1 MAPPAVSTRF
11 PLNVLKLV
19 AGKLIAAL
27 SKIRVRF
34 LRDKAVVALGVSAVT
49 AVFLKLKSWK
59 FAPPVITTFAL
70 AILFRMGFPLESVA
84 KLMDVPDAVACK
96 VKSPVPREV
105 IEVPDCWLRF
115 PPVTIVTAAV
125 PAAVDRLPKTM
136 AFWSRIEIA
145 LFPAVLRVTAP
156 V

>member
-1 MAPPAVSTRF
+1 MAPPAVSTRL

-34 LRDKAVVALGVSAVT
+34 RRDKAVVALGVSADT

-70 AILFRMGFPLESVA
+70 AMLFG
-84 KLMDVPDAVACK
+84 
-96 VKSPVPREV
+96 
-105 IEVPDCWLRF
+105 I
-115 PPVTIVTAAV
+115 
-125 PAAVDRLPKTM
+125 
-136 AFWSRIEIA
+136 
-145 LFPAVLRVTAP
+145 
-156 V
+156 